1 MILRLRRG
9 AGNTACGN
17 PGKLVDRCRHSSHS
31 RTTSLTFTHYI
42 CSPIFIVVFKDSIHG
57 YIDSPMSTRLYN
69 ALIRTHHITSRK
81 KVAKLK
87 QAADDFDCRVL
98 IHYGGPPG
106 IMYCAGR
113 EEGVKQ
119 WVDSVNRLRYK
130 DYHLVA
136 RPSPVVPEGDVLS
149 HTPTKSEFEE
159 VTSVKEFG
167 EEMRRHKIHDWWRRA
182 MGYTT

>member
-1 MILRLRRG
+1 MILRLRRVQ
-9 AGNTACGN
+9 AT
-17 PGKLVDRCRHSSHS
+17 PLVEIRGSSSIDAVTLHIHAQHHSHS
-31 RTTSLTFTHYI
+31 PTI
-42 CSPIFIVVFKDSIHG
+42 CSPIFIVVFKDSSNG